1 MAVCQLLILRTSET
15 RKLRENNELLS
26 SGTLL
31 DNKTS
36 NYNCPFGNRQGNM
49 LRQAIFIFCI
59 DQYRAKRMEKLEG
72 PSASRPRSKV
82 QKELPRFLTENCSVE
97 GCYKLKSI
105 NSHSISESDWS
116 LLCLLALAPTKNSC
130 YLIRKQP
137 SLELVLGT
145 FKMPDVALPVA
156 QYCLADHRQDS
167 LMDIL
172 KPPRMSSIRRLG
184 LYGFLL
190 YRPSSKSH

>member
-1 MAVCQLLILRTSET
+1 MSYSHRVRCSTTRPAITIALLATD
-15 RKLRENNELLS
+15 K
-26 SGTLL
+26 
-31 DNKTS
+31 
-36 NYNCPFGNRQGNM
+36 GNM

-97 GCYKLKSI
+97 GCYKLKSV

-137 SLELVLGT
+137 SLGLVLGT

-172 KPPRMSSIRRLG
+172 KPPRISSIRRLG

-190 YRPSSKSH
+190 YTSIVQVSLTLVCSSR